1 VTGVQP
7 EAEADVHTC
16 TICSKVVIPGE
27 AIYGVTR
34 NHYDCE
40 WPNGQSSPKRDY
52 EDATAKMDAALK
64 RLGFKAKR
72 HQAAIGEG
80 GPTEKLREII
90 RASAL
95 EHYKAKEV
103 AEIKIHLPP
112 PVWRQHRFDV
122 MRVEGSMRV
131 DGDLVTFGSWYTVTQ
146 LIKFTRLKFD
156 QDKPGVG
163 MYPDP
168 ASRRTRSRTPR
179 P

>member
-1 VTGVQP
+1 MGV
-7 EAEADVHTC
+7 V
-16 TICSKVVIPGE
+16 
-27 AIYGVTR
+27 
-34 NHYDCE
+34 HYDCE
-40 WPNGQSSPKRDY
+40 WPNGQSSSKRDY

-64 RLGFKAKR
+64 RLGFKPKR
-72 HQAAIGEG
+72 HQAPIGEG

-95 EHYKAKEV
+95 EHYQAKEV
-103 AEIKIHLPP
+103 AEIMIHLPP

-168 ASRRTRSRTPR
+168 ASKRTRSRKGA
-179 P
+179 